1 MTNLTPAQQKE
12 VKVLVRLGDS
22 FELAIK
28 TVLGKKE
35 ISQEAYD
42 FYKSAYEA

>member
-12 VKVLVRLGDS
+12 VKALVRLGDS
-22 FELAIK
+22 IELAIK

-35 ISQEAYD
+35 MSQDDYG